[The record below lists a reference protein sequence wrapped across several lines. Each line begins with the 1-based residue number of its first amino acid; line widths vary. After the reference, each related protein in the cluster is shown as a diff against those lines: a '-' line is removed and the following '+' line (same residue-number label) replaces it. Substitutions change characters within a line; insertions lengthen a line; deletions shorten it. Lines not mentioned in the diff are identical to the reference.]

1 MRRIIRAPAAVMTS
15 LMAAFGSQALA
26 DSPLDPYRWQNR
38 ILLVFAPSDND
49 ERLGATRNMVREH
62 ETGFDERHL
71 ITGTLLADEGIL
83 DGQPLNAV
91 RTESL
96 RTRYT
101 VGPSDFV
108 VLLIGK
114 DGGVKLRLTRPPE
127 ATELFELIDSMP
139 MRRQEMRESAG

>member
-1 MRRIIRAPAAVMTS
+1 MRTPAAVMTS
-15 LMAAFGSQALA
+15 LMAVFGSQALA
-26 DSPLDPYRWQNR
+26 DSPLDPYRWHNR

-49 ERLGATRNMVREH
+49 ERLGTTRNMVREH
-62 ETGFDERHL
+62 ESGFVERHL
-71 ITGTLLADEGIL
+71 ITGTLLANEGIF

-96 RTRYT
+96 RKRYT
-101 VGPSDFV
+101 VGRSDFV

-139 MRRQEMRESAG
+139 MRRQEMQESSG